1 MPTKKNQTTRPPI
14 VTILGHVDHGKTS
27 ILDKIRSSNLQAKE
41 SGGITQNIG
50 AYQVTH
56 QGKAI
61 TFIDTPGHEAF
72 EAMRSRGGQIADI
85 AILVVAADDSVKPQT
100 KESIKHI
107 KKAKIP
113 YLVAINKIDVPGINI
128 AKVKTD
134 LGELGEYL
142 EGFGGNVPFVEVSAK
157 TGEGLDKLLEVVLLL
172 VELEELTDTSH
183 KSPPTGVVLESQLH
197 PNKGPLATLLV
208 KQGIFTLKDPLYKDT
223 KLIGK
228 IRSLSLSSG
237 ELVQKAMP
245 STPIQIIGFKETP
258 STGDIIST
266 KPSDLAQ
273 LKHIEK
279 RKLKLDPEKPN
290 IVIKAAVQGGL
301 EAVLD
306 RVKDNINLVSSS
318 VGPVS
323 GSDIDV
329 ATINNAQIVGFNSKI
344 SASVKK
350 LAATE
355 DVTFKNFS
363 IIYHL
368 FEHID
373 ELSKEKKAPP
383 PPKETAQI
391 KIKKVFNID
400 GQVVFGGVVIKG
412 KVSVGDLVENSK
424 VVSLQ
429 SSKEK
434 LEVVK
439 KDQELGLILSPA
451 LDIKEEDI
459 IITHSSNNKDQD

>member
-72 EAMRSRGGQIADI
+72 EAMRSRGGQIADV

-128 AKVKTD
+128 TKVKTD

-142 EGFGGNVPFVEVSAK
+142 EGFGGNIPFVEVSAK
-157 TGEGLDKLLEVVLLL
+157 TGQGLDKLLEVVLLL
-172 VELEELTDTSH
+172 TELEELTDTSK

-197 PNKGPLATLLV
+197 LHKGPLSTILI
-208 KQGIFTLKDPLYKDT
+208 KQGIFKLKDPLFKDT
-223 KLIGK
+223 KLVGK
-228 IRSLSLSSG
+228 IRAMNLSSG
-237 ELVQKAMP
+237 ESVQQALP
-245 STPIQIIGFKETP
+245 STPVQIIGFKKAP

-273 LKHIEK
+273 TKQVQK
-279 RKLKLDPEKPN
+279 VKMKLDPEKPN
-290 IVIKAAVQGGL
+290 LVIKANVKGGL

-306 RVKDNINLVSSS
+306 KVKDKINLVSSS
-318 VGPVS
+318 VGSVS
-323 GSDIDV
+323 SSDIEIASV
-329 ATINNAQIVGFNSKI
+329 NNAQIIGFNSKV

-355 DVTFKNFS
+355 GVLFKNFS

-368 FEHID
+368 FEYID
-373 ELSKEKKAPP
+373 ELYDQKKAPP
-383 PPKETAQI
+383 PPKETSQI
-391 KIKKVFNID
+391 KIKKIFSIN

-412 KVSVGDLVENSK
+412 KVSVGDLIKDSK
-424 VVSLQ
+424 IVSLQ

-439 KDQELGLILSPA
+439 KDQEFGLVLSPT

-459 IITHSSNNKDQD
+459 IITHSSNIKDQD